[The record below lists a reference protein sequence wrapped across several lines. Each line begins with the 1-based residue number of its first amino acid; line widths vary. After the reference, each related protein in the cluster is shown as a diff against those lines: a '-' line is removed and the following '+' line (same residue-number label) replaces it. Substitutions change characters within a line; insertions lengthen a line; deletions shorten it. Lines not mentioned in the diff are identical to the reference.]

1 MLITFLRIIMFLFN
15 QAYSVSNLF
24 LQINSVQ
31 CYKSQVG
38 AMSKLAFSY
47 MPRSLCSFTLVKIA
61 YNTHL

>member
-1 MLITFLRIIMFLFN
+1 MFLFN
-15 QAYSVSNLF
+15 QAYSVSNSF

-31 CYKSQVG
+31 GYKSQVG